1 VEIVR
6 QYSHEEIAQLIPF
19 VLVAGAAF
27 LSAPLVLELLLAPV
41 LGPLADFLG
50 SLSLVYVAGSA

>member
-1 VEIVR
+1 MEIVR

-27 LSAPLVLELLLAPV
+27 LPAPLVLELLLAPV
-41 LGPLADFLG
+41 LGPLPDFLG
-50 SLSLVYVAGSA
+50 SLSLVCVAGSA